1 MAFLEIFGLAHVY
14 DDDILAFLNLMAY
27 FDGASCESHF
37 VREELLRFGRI
48 ALDCFS
54 HAVGLILVLAGIIS
68 CLWFEEL
75 TAPEAPPTETDS

>member
-1 MAFLEIFGLAHVY
+1 
-14 DDDILAFLNLMAY
+14 
-27 FDGASCESHF
+27 
-37 VREELLRFGRI
+37 LLRFGRV

-54 HAVGLILVLAGIIS
+54 HTVGLFLVLAGIIS